1 MGAYS
6 AVILADASPGRP
18 CASRPGCYDC
28 AVRSGVL
35 GVTLA
40 AVLLASPAAR
50 AVPLEALD
58 THRPLRLGSIRF
70 EGNHEVGSSA
80 LREALVTRP
89 RRWFALW
96 QERPSFDP
104 HTFRTDLQRLRALY
118 RSRGFYH
125 AVLSEDVTI
134 RDGDLADVT
143 ITIDEGKP
151 VVVDGVQLV
160 IDGLTLPPDDEHR
173 LRTALPL
180 EPGNVFEEERYERG
194 RAVLRAWFRQ
204 RGYARVAVEKGARV
218 DVREDTAAVRYHVE
232 PGPPCIFGDVTVSGL
247 QDVEQDVVLREV
259 AFRPGEPFQ
268 QSLLDKTRK
277 NLDALRLFRSVRLIE
292 DDSGAETVDIDIAL
306 AEGERHEV
314 RFGVGYET
322 EEGVRGIAG
331 WRDYNFL
338 GGARQ
343 LGFSV
348 RISQLFRTI
357 AADFLQ
363 PHFPSQTSRLRVLF
377 LQEQTDD
384 DPYDLLETKFLPR
397 LEWEVTAHLTT
408 YAFYRA
414 SLDLL
419 SGVPRAVRLALPGAD
434 PKRSVVSGFGLG
446 LDLNGTDDLVN
457 PTRGGI
463 ARFSVEPVGMAFG
476 GDVSLVRTIF
486 DGRLYVP
493 LPYRFG
499 AAARMRLGSQEPT
512 GSSTQIPLFERFY
525 AGGINSVR
533 GYARRRV
540 GPLASD
546 LVPPS
551 KCTFLDCDHPLGGR
565 SVVELSTELRHPVTS
580 AIDIG
585 GFVDA
590 GQVSLDSW
598 DFPFDDLQYG
608 LGLGV
613 RYRSVIGPLR
623 VDLGFPL
630 ERRGDD
636 AAWQVYFAVGA
647 TF

>member
-1 MGAYS
+1 MA
-6 AVILADASPGRP
+6 L
-18 CASRPGCYDC
+18 
-28 AVRSGVL
+28 
-35 GVTLA
+35 
-40 AVLLASPAAR
+40 AVLLFASPAAR

-70 EGNHEVGSSA
+70 EGNHQVGTSA
-80 LREALVTRP
+80 LRDVLLTRP

-96 QERPSFDP
+96 QERPPFDSY
-104 HTFRTDLQRLRALY
+104 TFRTDLERIRALY

-125 AVLSEDVTI
+125 AVVTEDGSI
-134 RDGDLADVT
+134 RDGDLVDVT
-143 ITIDEGKP
+143 LTIREGKP
-151 VVVDGVQLV
+151 VVVTDVELV
-160 IDGLTLPPDDEHR
+160 IDGLTLPPEDERR
-173 LRTALPL
+173 LRAELPL
-180 EPGNVFEEERYERG
+180 ERGDVFEEERYERG
-194 RAVLRAWFRQ
+194 RSVLRSWFRQ
-204 RGYARVAVEKGARV
+204 RSYARVAVEKKARI
-218 DVREDTAAVRYHVE
+218 DVRDDSATVRYRVE
-232 PGPPCIFGDVTVSGL
+232 PGPPCVFGEATVSGL
-247 QDVEQDVVLREV
+247 RDVEPEVVRREV
-259 AFRPGEPFQ
+259 AFTPGEPFRE
-268 QSLLDKTRK
+268 SLLDKTRR
-277 NLDALRLFRSVRLIE
+277 NLDALRLFSSVRLVE
-292 DDSGAETVDIDIAL
+292 DDSGSETVDVDIAL

-314 RFGVGYET
+314 RLGVGYET

-343 LGFSV
+343 LGFTV
-348 RISQLFRTI
+348 RISQLFRTV

-363 PHFPSQTSRLRVLF
+363 PHFPTPTSRLRLVF

-384 DPYDLLETKFLPR
+384 DPYDLLETKVLPR
-397 LEWEVTAHLTT
+397 LEWDVTPRLTT

-414 SLDLL
+414 ALDILT
-419 SGVPRAVRLALPGAD
+419 GVPRAVRLALPDAD
-434 PKRSVVSGFGLG
+434 PKTSIVSGFGFG
-446 LDLNGTDDLVN
+446 LDLNATDSLVN

-463 ARFSVEPVGMAFG
+463 ARFSIEPVGMALG
-476 GDVSLVRTIF
+476 GDVSLVRTIWE
-486 DGRLYVP
+486 GRLYVP

-499 AAARMRLGSQEPT
+499 AAGRMRLGSQEPT

-580 AIDIG
+580 VIDIA

-608 LGLGV
+608 IGLGV

-623 VDLGFPL
+623 VDLAFPL
-630 ERRGDD
+630 DRRGDD
-636 AAWQVYFAVGA
+636 ASWQVYFAVGD

>member
-1 MGAYS
+1 MA
-6 AVILADASPGRP
+6 
-18 CASRPGCYDC
+18 
-28 AVRSGVL
+28 
-35 GVTLA
+35 LA
-40 AVLLASPAAR
+40 ALLLASPAAR
-50 AVPLEALD
+50 AVPLESLG
-58 THRPLRLGSIRF
+58 THRELRLGSIRF
-70 EGNHEVGSSA
+70 EGNERVGASA
-80 LREALVTRP
+80 LREALITRP

-96 QERPSFDP
+96 QERPPFDP
-104 HTFRTDLQRLRALY
+104 HTFRTDLERLRALY

-125 AVLSEDVTI
+125 AVVTEDVSI
-134 RDGDLADVT
+134 RDGDLADVR
-143 ITIDEGKP
+143 ITIREGAP
-151 VVVDGVQLV
+151 VVVMDVELV
-160 IDGLTLPPDDEHR
+160 IDGLTLAPGDEQR

-180 EPGNVFEEERYERG
+180 EPGDVFEEERYERG
-194 RAVLRAWFRQ
+194 RSVLRGWFRQ
-204 RGYARVAVEKGARV
+204 RGYARVAVEKQARV
-218 DVREDTAAVRYHVE
+218 DVRDDTATVRYRVE
-232 PGPPCIFGDVTVSGL
+232 PGPPSIFGTVTITGL
-247 QDVEQDVVLREV
+247 SEVDPEVVRREV
-259 AFRPGEPFQ
+259 AFQPGEPFQ

-277 NLDALRLFRSVRLIE
+277 NLDALRLFSSVRLIE
-292 DDSGAETVDIDIAL
+292 DESGSETVNVEIAL

-322 EEGVRGIAG
+322 EEGVRGIAA
-331 WRDYNFL
+331 WRDYNFW

-343 LGFSV
+343 LGFTV

-363 PHFPSQTSRLRVLF
+363 PHFPTPTSRLRLIF

-384 DPYDLLETKFLPR
+384 DPYDLLETKVLPR
-397 LEWEVTAHLTT
+397 LEWDVTPYLTT

-414 SLDLL
+414 SLDVMT
-419 SGVPRAVRLALPGAD
+419 GVPRSVQIALPGAH
-434 PKRSVVSGFGLG
+434 PKTSVVSGFGFG
-446 LDLNGTDDLVN
+446 LDLNGTDSLVT

-463 ARFSVEPVGMAFG
+463 ARFSIEPVGMVFG
-476 GDVSLVRTIF
+476 GDVNLVRAIWE
-486 DGRLYVP
+486 GRLYAP

-499 AAARMRLGSQEPT
+499 AAGRMRLGSQEAT

-546 LVPPS
+546 VVPAS
-551 KCTFLDCDHPLGGR
+551 KCTFLDCDHPIGGL
-565 SVVELSTELRHPVTS
+565 SVIELSTEVRHPVTD
-580 AIDIG
+580 AIDVA

-590 GQVSLDSW
+590 GQVSLNSW

-608 LGLGV
+608 VGLGV
-613 RYRSVIGPLR
+613 RYRSVVGPLR

-636 AAWQVYFAVGA
+636 AAWQIYFAVGD

>member
-1 MGAYS
+1 MA
-6 AVILADASPGRP
+6 
-18 CASRPGCYDC
+18 
-28 AVRSGVL
+28 
-35 GVTLA
+35 LA
-40 AVLLASPAAR
+40 AVLLASSAAR
-50 AVPLEALD
+50 AVPLESLEA
-58 THRPLRLGSIRF
+58 HRALRLGSVTF
-70 EGNHEVGSSA
+70 QGNEQVGAGA
-80 LREALVTRP
+80 LRDALLTRP

-96 QERPSFDP
+96 QDRPPFDP
-104 HTFRTDLQRLRALY
+104 YTFRTDLERLRALY

-125 AVLSEDVTI
+125 AVVTEDVSI

-143 ITIDEGKP
+143 ITIKEGKP
-151 VVVDGVQLV
+151 VVVMDVELV
-160 IDGLTLPPDDEHR
+160 IEDLTLPPGDEQR
-173 LRTALPL
+173 LRTDLPI
-180 EPGNVFEEERYERG
+180 EPGDVFEEERYERG
-194 RAVLRAWFRQ
+194 RSVLRGWFRQ
-204 RGYARVAVEKGARV
+204 RGYARVAVEKKARV
-218 DVREDTAAVRYHVE
+218 DVRDDTATVHYRVE
-232 PGPPCIFGDVTVSGL
+232 PGPPAVFGEVTISGL
-247 QDVEQDVVLREV
+247 TEVDPEVVRREV
-259 AFRPGEPFQ
+259 AFQPGEPFRE
-268 QSLLDKTRK
+268 SLLDKTRK
-277 NLDALRLFRSVRLIE
+277 NLDGLRLFRSVRLIE
-292 DDSGAETVDIDIAL
+292 DDSGGERVDIDIAL

-314 RFGVGYET
+314 RLGVGYET
-322 EEGVRGIAG
+322 EEGIRGIAG

-343 LGFSV
+343 LGFTL
-348 RISQLFRTI
+348 RISQLFRTV

-363 PHFPSQTSRLRVLF
+363 PHFPTQTSRLRLVF

-384 DPYDLLETKFLPR
+384 DPYDLLETKILPR
-397 LEWEVTAHLTT
+397 LEWDVTPRLTT
-408 YAFYRA
+408 YGFYRGA
-414 SLDLL
+414 LDIMT
-419 SGVPRAVRLALPGAD
+419 GVPRAVRLALPAAD
-434 PKRSVVSGFGLG
+434 PKQSIVSGFGFG
-446 LDLNGTDDLVN
+446 LDLNATDSLVN

-463 ARFSVEPVGMAFG
+463 ARFSVEPVGMALG
-476 GDVSLVRTIF
+476 GDVSFVRTIWE
-486 DGRLYVP
+486 GRLYLP

-499 AAARMRLGSQEPT
+499 GAGRMRLGSEEPT
-512 GSSTQIPLFERFY
+512 GNSTQIPLFERFY

-565 SVVELSTELRHPVTS
+565 SLVELSTELRHPITHT
-580 AIDIG
+580 IDIA

-608 LGLGV
+608 IGLGL
-613 RYRSVIGPLR
+613 RYRSVVGPLR

-636 AAWQVYFAVGA
+636 ASWQIYFAVGD